1 MANYELM
8 MILDPQA
15 GEEAL
20 KASVDGV
27 EKLLNAAQVKGLKK
41 DDQGEK
47 KLAYKIKGS
56 DTGVYTLW
64 TMELDGKGL
73 KAMTTPMNLDAHIWR
88 YMFVNLDA

>member
-8 MILDPQA
+8 MILNPAA

-20 KASVDGV
+20 NASVDGIKKV
-27 EKLLNAAQVKGLKK
+27 LKTAK
-41 DDQGEK
+41 AKITNEDVWGEK

-56 DTGVYTLW
+56 EKGHYVLFTL
-64 TMELDGKGL
+64 ELDGKAI
-73 KAMTTPMNLDAHIWR
+73 KQMNTQFNLDGNIWR

>member
-8 MILDPQA
+8 MILNPEA

-27 EKLLNAAQVKGLKK
+27 EKLLKAAKVKGLKK
-41 DDQGEK
+41 DEWGEK

-56 DTGVYTLW
+56 ETGVYTLW

>member
-1 MANYELM
+1 
-8 MILDPQA
+8 MILSPQA
-15 GEEAL
+15 WEKEL

-27 EKLLNAAQVKGLKK
+27 EKLLKGANVTGLKK
-41 DDQGEK
+41 DDLGEK

-56 DTGVYTLW
+56 DTGIYALW

-73 KAMTTPMNLDAHIWR
+73 KSMTTPMNLDANLWR

>member
-8 MILDPQA
+8 MILNPEA

-27 EKLLNAAQVKGLKK
+27 EKLLKAAKVTGLKK
-41 DDQGEK
+41 DDLGEK
-47 KLAYKIKGS
+47 KLAYKSKGS
-56 DTGVYTLW
+56 DTGIYTIW
-64 TMELDGKGL
+64 TMQLDGKGL
-73 KAMTTPMNLDAHIWR
+73 KAMTNPMNLDANLWR

>member
-8 MILDPQA
+8 MIFNPEA

-20 KASVDGV
+20 KVTVDGI
-27 EKLLNAAQVKGLKK
+27 EKLLKGGQVKGLKK
-41 DDQGEK
+41 DEWGEK

-56 DTGVYTLW
+56 DTGIYTLW
-64 TMELDGKGL
+64 TMELDGKVI
-73 KAMTTPMNLDAHIWR
+73 KSMSNPMNLDANIWR

>member
-8 MILDPQA
+8 MILNPEA

-20 KASVDGV
+20 KASVDTV
-27 EKLLNAAQVKGLKK
+27 EKLLKGANVSGLKK
-41 DDQGEK
+41 DELGEK

-56 DTGVYTLW
+56 DKGVYILW
-64 TMELDGKGL
+64 TMELEGKGI
-73 KAMTTPMNLDAHIWR
+73 KAMSTPLNLEPNIWR

>member
-8 MILDPQA
+8 MILNPQA

-20 KASVDGV
+20 KASVDVV
-27 EKLLNAAQVKGLKK
+27 EKLLKGAKVKGLKK
-41 DDQGEK
+41 DEWGEK

-56 DTGVYTLW
+56 DTGIYTLW
-64 TMELDGKGL
+64 NMELDGKAL
-73 KAMTTPMNLDAHIWR
+73 KAMTTPMNLDANIWR

>member
-8 MILDPQA
+8 MILNPEA

-27 EKLLNAAQVKGLKK
+27 EKLLKGAKVKGLKK
-41 DDQGEK
+41 DQWGEK

-56 DTGVYTLW
+56 EKGIYILW
-64 TMELDGKGL
+64 TMELDGKGI
-73 KAMTTPMNLDAHIWR
+73 KAMSTPFNLDANIWR